1 MVQTLN
7 RRPAAHPAESA
18 AKSAQNVMTCDIPMV
33 RSRRT
38 HVPTAP
44 TEICRPTGRSRRERR
59 GSVRTAP
66 NSAVR
71 ATASALPSLR
81 AGDSNTRVRSNS
93 PAAVSAR
100 SGRARIEREQPLPAV
115 YQRRRRAAAGL
126 LTGIALAVLVW
137 VLAIVGN
144 TVEDAAGMPPS
155 STEVVHVR
163 SGESLTSLAERIAP
177 DLPADGVIA
186 VVRELNDL
194 STSGLLPGQPLVVPV
209 YR

>member
-1 MVQTLN
+1 M
-7 RRPAAHPAESA
+7 
-18 AKSAQNVMTCDIPMV
+18 
-33 RSRRT
+33 
-38 HVPTAP
+38 
-44 TEICRPTGRSRRERR
+44 
-59 GSVRTAP
+59 
-66 NSAVR
+66 
-71 ATASALPSLR
+71 
-81 AGDSNTRVRSNS
+81 RSNS